1 MIDVPDILKPF
12 VNDFKINI
20 IDVPRLTPEQ
30 VKKYKGDFQ
39 IIADYFVQINSGR
52 KYIPSTKKIQH
63 TDSMLKLMSVL
74 TKDMRYAESIADN
87 SFETEGTNMC
97 EVLDRIVA
105 QGEAR
110 GEARGEAKG
119 REKNRMEM
127 INNMLKENISIEVIA
142 RVAKLTVEQV
152 AAISKKTAVI

>member
-1 MIDVPDILKPF
+1 MCCWTGCYY
-12 VNDFKINI
+12 INI

-52 KYIPSTKKIQH
+52 EYIPSTKKIQH

-74 TKDMRYAESIADN
+74 TKDMRYAESIADH

-110 GEARGEAKG
+110 GM
-119 REKNRMEM
+119 EKNRMEM

-142 RVAKLTVEQV
+142 RVAKMTVEQV
-152 AAISKKTAVI
+152 AAISKKTAII

>member
-1 MIDVPDILKPF
+1 MYMCCWTGCYY
-12 VNDFKINI
+12 INI

-52 KYIPSTKKIQH
+52 EYIPSTKKIQH

-110 GEARGEAKG
+110 GM
-119 REKNRMEM
+119 EKNRMEM

-142 RVAKLTVEQV
+142 RVAKMTVEQV
-152 AAISKKTAVI
+152 AAISKKTAII

>member
-1 MIDVPDILKPF
+1 MCCWTGCYY
-12 VNDFKINI
+12 INI

-52 KYIPSTKKIQH
+52 EYIPSTKKIQH

-110 GEARGEAKG
+110 GM
-119 REKNRMEM
+119 EKNRMEM

-142 RVAKLTVEQV
+142 RVAKMTVEQV

>member
-1 MIDVPDILKPF
+1 MYMCCWTGCYY
-12 VNDFKINI
+12 INI

-110 GEARGEAKG
+110 GM
-119 REKNRMEM
+119 EKNRMEM

-142 RVAKLTVEQV
+142 RVAKMTVEQV
-152 AAISKKTAVI
+152 AAISKKTAIL

>member
-1 MIDVPDILKPF
+1 MVEVPDILKPF
-12 VNDFKINI
+12 VNDFKINL

-39 IIADYFVQINSGR
+39 IIADYIVQINSGR

-110 GEARGEAKG
+110 GM
-119 REKNRMEM
+119 EKNRMEM
-127 INNMLKENISIEVIA
+127 IINMLKENIGIEVIA
-142 RVAKLTVEQV
+142 RVAKMTVEQV
-152 AAISKKTAVI
+152 IAISKKVAVL

>member
-1 MIDVPDILKPF
+1 MCCWTGCYY
-12 VNDFKINI
+12 INI

-110 GEARGEAKG
+110 GEAIGI
-119 REKNRMEM
+119 EKNRTEM
-127 INNMLKENISIEVIA
+127 IHNMLKENISVEVIA

-152 AAISKKTAVI
+152 IAISKKVAVL

>member
-1 MIDVPDILKPF
+1 MLTIL
-12 VNDFKINI
+12 
-20 IDVPRLTPEQ
+20 
-30 VKKYKGDFQ
+30 YSS
-39 IIADYFVQINSGR
+39 IAAGSIYHQQ
-52 KYIPSTKKIQH
+52 KKIQH

-110 GEARGEAKG
+110 GEAIGI
-119 REKNRMEM
+119 EKNRTEM
-127 INNMLKENISIEVIA
+127 IHNMLKENISVEVIA

-152 AAISKKTAVI
+152 IAISKKVAVL